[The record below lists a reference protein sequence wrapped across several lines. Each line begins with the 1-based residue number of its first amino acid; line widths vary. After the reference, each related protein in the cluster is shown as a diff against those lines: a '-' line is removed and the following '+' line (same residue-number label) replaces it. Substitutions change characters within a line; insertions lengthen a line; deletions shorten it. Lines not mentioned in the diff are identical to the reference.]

1 MRKTLT
7 TLAIAVALGTSSA
20 AFAAPQQGNAAAQAP
35 MQQQAPEIDVSDEQ
49 LEQFVDA
56 MTSVQEIS
64 GKYTEQFQSA
74 ETAEDAQA
82 IQQKA
87 QEEMIEAVNDSGLSA
102 DEYNT
107 IVQAVQ
113 TDEELRARM
122 QELTE

>member
-7 TLAIAVALGTSSA
+7 TLAIAVALGSSSA

-35 MQQQAPEIDVSDEQ
+35 MQQQAPEIDVSDKQ

>member
-87 QEEMIEAVNDSGLSA
+87 QEEMIAAVNDSGLSA

-122 QELTE
+122 QEITE

>member
-20 AFAAPQQGNAAAQAP
+20 AFAIPQQGNAAAQAP

>member
-56 MTSVQEIS
+56 MTAVQEIS

-82 IQQKA
+82 IQQQA
-87 QEEMIEAVNDSGLSA
+87 QEEMIAAVNDSGLSA